1 MGIWVVV
8 MEAVAGDDPNT
19 IEPEDLDALAEE
31 LGECYPQVSGGP
43 AFYQAELWVEESNAG
58 GAVMHALRVWQA
70 AVRELGMPTWDVVR
84 AEARDAYAIEA
95 GLIEWNPPDEGDL
108 AGELDEEELDQDE
121 LDEDGDEEDEDAV
134 EVLDDESDL
143 DIGTHDYELD
153 GDELDGD
160 ELDGDDDELDVED
173 DDEEVTLR
181 PVRASARSG
190 GGPRRSPTGAPR
202 ARASAT
208 KRAGRRV
215 PTGKPAGKKTPADK
229 GVGAKK
235 AAKKTRATAAPRPK
249 KAAVKLAPVGA
260 RTRAKKAGGRI
271 AKRR

>member
-95 GLIEWNPPDEGDL
+95 GLIEWNPPDEG
-108 AGELDEEELDQDE
+108 ELDEK
-121 LDEDGDEEDEDAV
+121 DEEDDDTYVEIPEDEA
-134 EVLDDESDL
+134 DL
-143 DIGTHDYELD
+143 DIDTPDYELD
-153 GDELDGD
+153 ADELEMD
-160 ELDGDDDELDVED
+160 D
-173 DDEEVTLR
+173 DDEELAPAANKTT
-181 PVRASARSG
+181 AR
-190 GGPRRSPTGAPR
+190 T
-202 ARASAT
+202 
-208 KRAGRRV
+208 RAG
-215 PTGKPAGKKTPADK
+215 T
-229 GVGAKK
+229 KK
-235 AAKKTRATAAPRPK
+235 AAKGAKAGKKARATAARRPK
-249 KAAVKLAPVGA
+249 KAAPRLAPVEA

>member
-95 GLIEWNPPDEGDL
+95 GLIEWNPPDEG
-108 AGELDEEELDQDE
+108 EL
-121 LDEDGDEEDEDAV
+121 DEEDEDTDV
-134 EVLDDESDL
+134 EIPEDEADL
-143 DIGTHDYELD
+143 DIDTQDYELD
-153 GDELDGD
+153 ADELEMD
-160 ELDGDDDELDVED
+160 D
-173 DDEEVTLR
+173 DDEELAIP
-181 PVRASARSG
+181 PVPAPTPGRA
-190 GGPRRSPTGAPR
+190 
-202 ARASAT
+202 AT
-208 KRAGRRV
+208 KRAARLA
-215 PTGKPAGKKTPADK
+215 PAGRPAAKKTTSGARAGTKRAAKAAEVGK
-229 GVGAKK
+229 GAKGAKK
-235 AAKKTRATAAPRPK
+235 ARTTAAPRPK
-249 KAAVKLAPVGA
+249 KAAPKLAPVDA

>member
-95 GLIEWNPPDEGDL
+95 GLIEWNPPDEGDPE
-108 AGELDEEELDQDE
+108 GELDEE
-121 LDEDGDEEDEDAV
+121 GEDASV
-134 EVLDDESDL
+134 EVLDDGSDL
-143 DIGTHDYELD
+143 DIDTQD
-153 GDELDGD
+153 DELDAD
-160 ELDGDDDELDVED
+160 DLDDDDLDDDDELDLDD
-173 DDEEVTLR
+173 DDEEVTLP

-190 GGPRRSPTGAPR
+190 GGPRRSATGAPR
-202 ARASAT
+202 ARAAAT
-208 KRAGRRV
+208 KRAGRKV
-215 PTGKPAGKKTPADK
+215 PGGRPAGKKTPADK

-235 AAKKTRATAAPRPK
+235 APKKTRAAAAPRPK
-249 KAAVKLAPVGA
+249 KAAVKLAPEGA
-260 RTRAKKAGGRI
+260 RTRAKKTGGRI